1 MADKPKAVAV
11 NVSRAN
17 LLRRV
22 RGFISRKKN
31 NNPKDGK
38 PSKKPL
44 KLPNLVK
51 SKRFWLTT
59 TTVVIIIALGYGS
72 LWWYR
77 SNTAKSTIG
86 KGKTIFIIE
95 GKKYKDTEV
104 ESYTDFLTK
113 YLEKEEEAAVKEV
126 FELIKYKT
134 AAEKVGISLSDTRIT
149 DARKLLDEQN
159 DVYKDTS
166 EYKKWAELESVRVAV
181 DQSLQSSSEDTAYKG
196 YSYIFWFGNRLS
208 YTPDFTPPGGYGDEK
223 KVKEDRDYAKQRADY
238 YHDQIKN
245 GKITE
250 DQAIKEIK
258 DDPKLCYQY
267 NAGSNFSVRFGSE
280 LSKSWSKQIYYKS
293 VSDYASKNSAIELGD
308 VRVGKTFVKK
318 SLAENTEYEEAETF
332 YYFVK
337 MEGESSISTKKF
349 NQTLEALK
357 TEYIGLT

>member
-1 MADKPKAVAV
+1 MDEEPKAATV
-11 NVSRAN
+11 NKERVNPLKRAWSS
-17 LLRRV
+17 
-22 RGFISRKKN
+22 ITKKKN
-31 NNPKDGK
+31 NNPKDVKPGK
-38 PSKKPL
+38 TPL
-44 KLPNLVK
+44 KIPNLIK

-59 TTVVIIIALGYGS
+59 TTAVIIVAFGCGG

-104 ESYTDFLTK
+104 RSYADFLTK

-159 DVYKDTS
+159 DVYKDVS
-166 EYKKWAELESVRVAV
+166 EYKRWAELESVRVAV
-181 DQSLQSSSEDTAYKG
+181 DQSLQSFPEDTAYKG
-196 YSYIFWFGNRLS
+196 YSFIFWFANRINQ
-208 YTPDFTPPGGYGDEK
+208 TPDYTPPGGNDDQK
-223 KVKEDRDYAKQRADY
+223 LLQEDKNYAKQKADY
-238 YHDQIKN
+238 YHDQINNK
-245 GKITE
+245 KMSE

-267 NAGSNFSVRFGSE
+267 KVGSNFSVRFGSE

-293 VSDYASKNSAIELGD
+293 VSDYASKNSAIELSD
-308 VRVGKTFVKK
+308 VQVGKTFVKK
-318 SLAENTEYEEAETF
+318 SVAENSQYEEAETF

-337 MEGESSISTKKF
+337 MEGESSISTQKF